1 MSKINILIYSSIA
14 FVFTSVG
21 ANAQIPITAN
31 YDPIKGLL
39 STTEPEIN
47 VVALD
52 TRNMAIMKENYENG
66 YWSVFQGKAGAP
78 KGEFCMAMF
87 ARKEMS
93 VSVSGPGGNYR
104 MALLNFMGLD
114 KSAFPTPN
122 GNEKMKINFQQ
133 GKQAPIDI
141 TAINT
146 SLVLPNGDKMGV
158 ISLSVPTIQALMD
171 GMEDNYR
178 FVIKYNGEQIA
189 DIEWNKGLLAR
200 DELKKCLAGSTTP
213 FTTQLK

>member
-1 MSKINILIYSSIA
+1 MSKINKLIYSSIA

-93 VSVSGPGGNYR
+93 VSVSGPGGDYR

-114 KSAFPTPN
+114 KSAFPTPD
-122 GNEKMKINFQQ
+122 GNVKMKINFQQ
-133 GKQAPIDI
+133 GKEAPVDI
-141 TAINT
+141 TAVNT
-146 SLVLPNGDKMGV
+146 SLVLPTGEKMGV
-158 ISLSVPTIQALMD
+158 ISLPVPTIQALMD
-171 GMEDNYR
+171 AMEDNYR
-178 FVIKYNGEQIA
+178 FVIKYDGKLIA